1 MFSHRRLKFSI
12 STTQN
17 INGSSSYIRK
27 TKYTRQSFSPGT
39 PVSSI
44 NKTDCHD
51 IAEILLKVAFN
62 TIKQTNTHSYAPARY
77 NLDKYTT
84 VQGSNKI
91 IRLHEFLQTAIDKK
105 VSGHLGTWTS
115 RYWKFRYWIIKI
127 ISLNLKTF

>member
-1 MFSHRRLKFSI
+1 MVVFTSLRLKFSI

-51 IAEILLKVAFN
+51 IAEILLKVALN
-62 TIKQTNTHSYAPARY
+62 TIKQTNTHSYAPAGY

-105 VSGHLGTWTS
+105 VSGHLGTGNFGTE
-115 RYWKFRYWIIKI
+115 
-127 ISLNLKTF
+127 